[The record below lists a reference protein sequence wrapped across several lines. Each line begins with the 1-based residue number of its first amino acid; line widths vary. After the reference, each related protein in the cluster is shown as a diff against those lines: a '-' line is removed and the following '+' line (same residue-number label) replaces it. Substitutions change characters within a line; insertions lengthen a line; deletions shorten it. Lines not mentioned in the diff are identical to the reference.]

1 MTLSCHAPTRIDLAG
16 GTLDIFPL
24 YIFEGGGLTVNC
36 AITLFSRVELSPG
49 ENITI
54 TARDLG
60 VSVSAPS
67 AEELKPEGVLELLM
81 RAVRFARPSGG
92 LTIVT
97 ENNVPKGS
105 GLGASSS
112 LLVTLLWALLGEKRA
127 ATDPHTFIDWCAN
140 IEAQSLGIPTG
151 KQDYYAAF
159 FGGLSAIHFDERGIT
174 REAITPSESFMS
186 TLGRSLILS
195 YTGISHFS
203 GATNWDMMKG
213 YIDNTGSTR
222 DNMKRIKET
231 AYAMRESLIAEDL
244 AALARALSE
253 EWENRKTLAE
263 GVTNDTIEKM
273 VAAARDKGA
282 LASKICGAGAGG
294 CMITIAPPEKRAGV
308 MEALE
313 SQGAVILD
321 CAISPEGVTV
331 EEGK

>member
-1 MTLSCHAPTRIDLAG
+1 MTLKCYAPTRIDLAG

-36 AITLFSRVELSPG
+36 AITLFSRVEISPG
-49 ENITI
+49 QGITI

-60 VSVSAPS
+60 ETVSAPTV
-67 AEELKPEGVLELLM
+67 EELIPKGVMELLV
-81 RAVRFARPSGG
+81 RAVRFSRPDGG
-92 LTIVT
+92 LSIVT

-127 ATDPHTFIDWCAN
+127 GTDPHTFIDWCAN

-159 FGGLSAIHFDERGIT
+159 YGGLNAIHFDERGIT
-174 REAITPSESFMS
+174 REAITPSENFMS
-186 TLGRSLILS
+186 TLSQSMILS

-203 GATNWDMMKG
+203 GATNWDMMKS
-213 YIDNTGSTR
+213 YIDNAGSTR
-222 DNMKRIKET
+222 ENMKRIKET
-231 AYAMRESLIAEDL
+231 SYAMRESLIREDL
-244 AALARALSE
+244 TALALALSE
-253 EWENRKTLAE
+253 EWNNRKRLAE

-273 VAAARDKGA
+273 VAAAKTEGA

-294 CMITIAPPEKRAGV
+294 CMITIAPPEKRADV
-308 MEALE
+308 IEALT
-313 SQGAVILD
+313 SHGAVILD
-321 CAISPEGVTV
+321 CRISQQGVTV
-331 EEGK
+331 KGEH